1 MDADRRSMPLATYVP
16 ALRFRLLTPLYDRVT
31 DIGLLGRPVRE
42 GLVSGAGVQPGHRVL
57 DFGCGTGTLSL
68 MVKARHPLA
77 EVVGVDVDEEVLASA
92 RYKAV
97 RQGLDVR
104 WDLYD
109 GARLPYPDGGF
120 DRVLT
125 SLVVHHIADKA
136 PVLRELLRVLRP
148 GGELHLLDIGPP
160 RSAYARA
167 LAAVHV
173 MLEPTSEN
181 LQGLLGAMLAG
192 AGFADVSELSRHGS
206 AFGSLSIVRARRPRT
221 ASQP

>member
-1 MDADRRSMPLATYVP
+1 MVRPLAKYVP
-16 ALRFRLLTPLYDRVT
+16 ALRVRLLTPLYDRVT

-57 DFGCGTGTLSL
+57 DFGCGTGELSL
-68 MVKARHPLA
+68 LVKARHPLA

-92 RYKAV
+92 RYRAA
-97 RQGLDVR
+97 RRGLDVR

-125 SLVVHHIADKA
+125 SLVIHHIADKA

-148 GGELHLLDIGPP
+148 GGGLHMLDIGPP

-167 LAAVHV
+167 FSAVHV
-173 MLEPTSEN
+173 MLEPVSEN
-181 LQGLLGAMLAG
+181 VGGRLGGMLAE
-192 AGFADVSELSRHGS
+192 AGFVDVTETSRHGS
-206 AFGSLSIVRARRPRT
+206 AFGTLSIVRARRP
-221 ASQP
+221 